1 MNPSGQPFGAAPA
14 AQPPRNDQLNLAAI
28 LLIVTA
34 GLAIAY
40 ALLSLTASVAG
51 GDGSWALAFIKDE
64 ALKQKMRE
72 AMAQGAASQSKV
84 MNIGWPLLMMMANGF
99 IIFGALKMKNAQ
111 GYPLALTAAILS
123 TIPCCF
129 NGCCCI
135 TSMPA
140 GIFALVLLLKPEVK
154 SSFTS

>member
-1 MNPSGQPFGAAPA
+1 MNPSGQPFGTAPA
-14 AQPPRNDQLNLAAI
+14 APPRNDQLNLAAI
-28 LLIVTA
+28 LLMVSA

-40 ALLSLTASVAG
+40 GLLSIVSTVAG
-51 GDGSWALAFIKDE
+51 GDGSWVLAFVKDE
-64 ALKQKMRE
+64 SLKQKLRE
-72 AMAQGAASQSKV
+72 AMAQGAASQSKA
-84 MNIGWPLLMMMANGF
+84 MNVAWPLLIMLANGF
-99 IIFGALKMKNAQ
+99 VIFAALKMKNAQ
-111 GYPLALTAAILS
+111 GYALSMTAAILA